1 MPGAKQVY
9 SFNTNVEP
17 DSAEIMGKLA
27 PALK

>member
-9 SFNTNVEP
+9 SFNTKEP
-17 DSAEIMGKLA
+17 DSAETMGKLA